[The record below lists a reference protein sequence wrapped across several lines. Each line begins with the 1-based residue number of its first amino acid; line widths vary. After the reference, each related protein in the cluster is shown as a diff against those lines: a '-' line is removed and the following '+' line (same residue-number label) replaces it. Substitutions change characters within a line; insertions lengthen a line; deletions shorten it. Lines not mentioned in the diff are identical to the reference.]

1 MYRLK
6 QLTLL
11 AGDLLTLY
19 AGLYLALW
27 LRFLELP
34 GKKLDELI
42 GPMSQLFVVAVIIA
56 FIAGL
61 YDLGRTKN
69 SWRFFQRVM
78 LSGLV
83 WMGIGIVY
91 FYIKQNIGVA
101 PKTILLLTAFTGFG
115 LLTIW
120 RFFYNKYISTNIWQ
134 TNLLFVGITD
144 ETKELIELLNKEPQ
158 RGYFVTGIIAENYA
172 QMPTGICSGASIGEI
187 NAKMPGRLANLIVIA
202 PAKASDENLLKE
214 LYQHLFKQTG
224 IINLADFYEE
234 IMGRI
239 PPFTFSEGWFIAHLQ
254 EQQKKVYDRFRIL
267 LDYIFGILIG
277 IFFII
282 TYPFIALA
290 IKLNSK
296 GQVFFT
302 QERVGRMG
310 EVFKVYKYRTMKAL
324 NADGSAEINGAQFA
338 SANDSRITGVG
349 KFLRRTRLDEIPQ
362 SINILKGEM
371 SIIGP
376 RPERP
381 EFVRQLTEKMPYYS
395 LRHMIKPG
403 LTGWAQV
410 HNSYYGTIEENLR
423 KLEYDL
429 FYIKNRGLVL
439 DLSVMLRTINI
450 ILRMMG
456 R

>member
-6 QLTLL
+6 QLTLI

-34 GKKLDELI
+34 GQKLEELI
-42 GPMSQLFVVAVIIA
+42 GPMSQLFAVAIVIV

-91 FYIKQNIGVA
+91 FYVKQNIGVA
-101 PKTILLLTAFTGFG
+101 PKTILLLTAFIGFG

-134 TNLLFVGITD
+134 TNLLFVGMTD
-144 ETKELIELLNKEPQ
+144 ETKALIELLNKEPQ
-158 RGYFVTGIIAENYA
+158 RGYFVTGIIAENNA
-172 QMPTGICSGASIGEI
+172 QISAGICSGASIGEI
-187 NAKMPGRLANLIVIA
+187 NAKMPGRPANLIVIA

-214 LYQHLFKQTG
+214 LYRHLFQQTS
-224 IINLADFYEE
+224 IVNLADFYEE
-234 IMGRI
+234 IMRRI
-239 PPFTFSEGWFIAHLQ
+239 PPFTFSEGWFIANLH

-267 LDYIFGILIG
+267 LDYICGILIG
-277 IFFII
+277 IFFVA

-296 GQVFFT
+296 GPVLFT

-310 EVFKVYKYRTMKAL
+310 SIIKVYKYRTMKAL
-324 NADGSAEINGAQFA
+324 NPDGSAEINGAQFA

-381 EFVRQLTEKMPYYS
+381 EFVRQLTEKMPYYA

-403 LTGWAQV
+403 LTGWAQI
-410 HNSYYGTIEENLR
+410 HNSYYGTIEENLH

-429 FYIKNRGLVL
+429 FYIKNRGLAL
-439 DLSVMLRTINI
+439 DLSVLLRTINI